1 MSNERHPGSERGLRS
16 VCPPLRYVNSG
27 AKLAQK
33 MPVPGLYITDIPVL
47 PEFRVLG
54 GQIWPTDIPFLRARN
69 PKSRVSVAKIWR
81 FFGALAV
88 IY

>member
-1 MSNERHPGSERGLRS
+1 MILAPSTGCEGFAHRSVTSVPARKAEQIAQIIRVPGS
-16 VCPPLRYVNSG
+16 
-27 AKLAQK
+27 
-33 MPVPGLYITDIPVL
+33 YITDIRVL

-54 GQIWPTDIPFLRARN
+54 AQNWPMDIPFLRARN

-81 FFGALAV
+81 FFCALAV